1 MRRRCCVCCGS
12 DETSSYALTPPAR
25 PLRPSP
31 HPAAPLPRSAAAL
44 AAVALAAGPEQ
55 IHIAYAPTGGFAVD
69 FVSPAPGPGAVRFG
83 LNASGPFARANTS
96 SLAVASIGT
105 LHQARFAF
113 AGAAPGQ
120 RAYYPVT
127 AAGLD
132 SAVFE
137 LTPVVARAEVFAVFG
152 DFGLRNDESMT
163 ALVAEAQ
170 AGVFDSVLH
179 VGDWAYKHVPI
190 LDLALPHRPRT
201 IRQRTRAPNPNPT
214 AFQPG
219 VNRGPPRP
227 NLNPP
232 QLRGGHGLRHAQLR
246 RQQLHAP
253 RAGLRGGQAH
263 HARRRQPRGLPGLPG
278 RAGH

>member
-1 MRRRCCVCCGS
+1 MRRGLRSGS
-12 DETSSYALTPPAR
+12 GSALARQHLRPQRASTCFSRTHPAR

-31 HPAAPLPRSAAAL
+31 HPAAPAPRSAAAL

-120 RAYYPVT
+120 RAFYQVM

-179 VGDWAYKHVPI
+179 VGDWAYKHVP
-190 LDLALPHRPRT
+190 RPCP
-201 IRQRTRAPNPNPT
+201 APPPPNHPPT
-214 AFQPG
+214 HPSSS
-219 VNRGPPRP
+219 P
-227 NLNPP
+227 
-232 QLRGGHGLRHAQLR
+232 
-246 RQQLHAP
+246 
-253 RAGLRGGQAH
+253 
-263 HARRRQPRGLPGLPG
+263 
-278 RAGH
+278 